1 MLARRPITVLAA
13 STDVYGAA
21 SPAVQALVQST
32 SGPLGLAVVLVYSF
46 LVAIAL
52 PFPGEV
58 VLAVPLE
65 LGIHPQAEL
74 ALLIGASAFGKAIGS
89 LVALRLGNGA
99 SRSPLFVRVTG
110 RFPALAAGERAFV
123 DRVKEYGYL
132 GLATGLAIPLMPDT
146 ALIYAFS
153 VVETNYVKFAVA
165 AFVGTAARLVTVAG
179 LVNSALA
186 VT

>member
-1 MLARRPITVLAA
+1 M
-13 STDVYGAA
+13 YGTAP
-21 SPAVQALVQST
+21 PALQALIQST

-58 VLAVPLE
+58 VLAMPLD
-65 LGIHPQAEL
+65 LGLHPQAEL
-74 ALLIGASAFGKAIGS
+74 ALLIATSAFGKAMGS
-89 LVALRLGNGA
+89 LIALRLGNGA
-99 SRSPLFVRVTG
+99 SRSPLFARIVG
-110 RFPALAAGERAFV
+110 QFPALAAGERAFV
-123 DRVKEYGYL
+123 DRIKEYGYL
-132 GLATGLAIPLMPDT
+132 GLAVGLAIPLMPDT